1 MSYMEDC
8 SSGRSGIKK
17 KTAAMEQVVS
27 SLQRCLPTETI
38 LFDLEVT
45 ARVQKENMKDMVSV
59 KKKPENKKLQG
70 VRKQTDKARKPR
82 AKLANINLIISIK
95 QT

>member
-1 MSYMEDC
+1 
-8 SSGRSGIKK
+8 
-17 KTAAMEQVVS
+17 
-27 SLQRCLPTETI
+27 
-38 LFDLEVT
+38 
-45 ARVQKENMKDMVSV
+45 MKDMVSV
-59 KKKPENKKLQG
+59 KKKSENKKLQG